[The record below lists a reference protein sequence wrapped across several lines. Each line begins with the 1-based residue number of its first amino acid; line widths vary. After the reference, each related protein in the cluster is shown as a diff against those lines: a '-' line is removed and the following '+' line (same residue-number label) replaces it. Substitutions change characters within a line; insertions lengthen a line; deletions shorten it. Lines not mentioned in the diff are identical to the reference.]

1 MMKKSKPKKVRREKQ
16 LYRAW
21 TEEES
26 MLLEAEVT
34 KYDKL
39 SSFAW
44 EAISTSLSSIH
55 SVNRSATAVS
65 IFLFL
70 G

>member
-1 MMKKSKPKKVRREKQ
+1 MKKSKPKKVRREKQ
-16 LYRAW
+16 RAW

-44 EAISTSLSSIH
+44 EA
-55 SVNRSATAVS
+55 NRSATAVS

>member
-1 MMKKSKPKKVRREKQ
+1 MKKSKPKKVRREKQ
-16 LYRAW
+16 RAW

>member
-1 MMKKSKPKKVRREKQ
+1 MKKSKPKKVRREKQ

-44 EAISTSLSSIH
+44 EA
-55 SVNRSATAVS
+55 NRSATAVS

>member
-16 LYRAW
+16 RAW

-44 EAISTSLSSIH
+44 EA
-55 SVNRSATAVS
+55 NRSATAVS